1 MLPQKQKSLMRWLWF
16 LPGVVL
22 AMIVLVGCQGL
33 TTSPSREVVA
43 ATLTAE
49 VTVTKTP
56 EQQQLEETVWVLQ
69 SINGEPAL
77 TDVKVTLEFALDPNA
92 GRMLKGHTGCNGYG
106 VPYEI
111 TSNGLEI
118 NRFQLIASAA
128 GCLPESIMEQE
139 KQYYEILRHTSH
151 YGIEGN
157 TLTLRTET
165 GQTLVFLP
173 QK

>member
-1 MLPQKQKSLMRWLWF
+1 MKSIVSVTLL
-16 LPGVVL
+16 L
-22 AMIVLVGCQGL
+22 ALLLTGCQGF
-33 TTSPSREVVA
+33 TTPTNPAAVS

-49 VTVTKTP
+49 VTSTKTP
-56 EQQQLEETVWVLQ
+56 EQRQLEENVWILQ

-77 TDVKVTLEFALDPNA
+77 PDVVVTLEFALDPNV

-106 VPYEI
+106 VPYKI
-111 TSNGLEI
+111 TGNRLEI

-139 KQYYEILRHTSH
+139 KQYYEILRHAARFS
-151 YGIEGN
+151 IEGN
-157 TLTLRTET
+157 TLTLRTEA
-165 GQTLVFLP
+165 GETLIFLP